1 MSISSVSSNTV
12 SSYYE
17 RNSDFLSK
25 IAQKVISKR
34 DTDKDSAVS
43 LEESGLTEKKFATV
57 DTNGDG
63 KISSEEL
70 IKSMED
76 AVNQMQRPSP
86 DMMANI
92 LGQSSSTSEESSTT
106 SIEDFISKIMSNEDK
121 DGDGVISAAETRMP
135 SNMFSRIDADGDGK
149 LTAEEMQT
157 DLENMPPPHRMGGM
171 RKKKS
176 DDSDTDETNATNA
189 LEELLGTGNDSE
201 SDLLSKVVSKTIR
214 KNDKDGDNA
223 LSASETNMTKESFA
237 KLDKNSDGVLDSSEL
252 ETKLTD
258 ITNQLKESYSVLN
271 SLYQTPSPD
280 QIGSLMNSYSMNSFS
295 NTQKYFMSSYNN
307 ETAENNA

>member
-17 RNSDFLSK
+17 KNSDFLSK
-25 IAQKVISKR
+25 IAQKVINKR
-34 DTDKDSAVS
+34 DADKDNAVS
-43 LEESGLTEKKFATV
+43 MEESGLSGKKFTAV
-57 DTNGDG
+57 DADGDG

-76 AVNQMQRPSP
+76 AVNQMQLPSP

-106 SIEDFISKIMSNEDK
+106 SIEDFISKIISNEDK

-157 DLENMPPPHRMGGM
+157 DMENMPPPPRMGGM
-171 RKKKS
+171 KKKKA
-176 DDSDTDETNATNA
+176 DDSDETDATNA
-189 LEELLGTGNDSE
+189 LEELLGTNDD
-201 SDLLSKVVSKTIR
+201 SDLISKVVSKTIK
-214 KNDKDGDNA
+214 KNDKDGDGA
-223 LSASETNMTKESFA
+223 LSSTETNMTAEKFA
-237 KLDKNSDGVLDSSEL
+237 QLDKNSDGVLDSDEL

-258 ITNQLKESYSVLN
+258 ITNQLKESYSVLS
-271 SLYQTPSPD
+271 SLFQTPSPD

-307 ETAENNA
+307 ETAETNA